1 MKVII
6 AEDDATTR
14 CLLENTM
21 EKWNYDVHSTTNGL
35 EALDALL
42 KQDESCMV
50 LLDWIMPEIDGID
63 VCRIIRERQKEHA
76 YIYIIMLTGKQKQED
91 VITGLDAGAD
101 DFLVKP
107 FDYEELRMRM
117 RVGQR
122 ILQLQDQLTEK
133 AYYDQLTAIYN
144 RMAIL
149 DILKREFSRSKRSN
163 QPLSIIMVDLDHFKN
178 VNDTYGHLGGDAV
191 LKGAASCMK
200 DAIRTYD
207 SIGRYGGEEF
217 LIVVPG
223 SGKNETI
230 ILAKRIQDN
239 LADSAF
245 EYNDQQISITISM
258 GISDN
263 CNIGIK
269 DIDSLIRV
277 ADEALYQAKDD
288 GRDCFVIADNETS

>member
-6 AEDDATTR
+6 ADDDATTR

-21 EKWNYDVHSTTNGL
+21 EKWNYDVLSTTNGL

-63 VCRIIRERQKEHA
+63 VCRIIRERQKEQA

-178 VNDTYGHLGGDAV
+178 VNDTYGHLGGDVV

-223 SGKNETI
+223 SGQNETSK
-230 ILAKRIQDN
+230 LAKRIQDN

-263 CNIGIK
+263 CTIGIK